1 MTSDDDDTTERD
13 ASQLVPPEIDAGIR
27 VKGLLLNDLAYGTPG
42 YLLIGLGVLLLIYW
56 GTLLPGLVSI
66 GVGIIVSVAGIVFS
80 MRTDEYATGIDRVLT
95 RVTYALKQRKLPF
108 SQEEATAIHG
118 VKRIHADGSAETT
131 DDRVVM
137 LARLHGRNT
146 DLQESDDS
154 QQMIGTLRQHIDE
167 DIEDFGFDIHS
178 TTVGIDADAVTEK
191 YRQQWTSETFGG
203 EDWAAAR
210 VVLQSIVEWETH
222 QQEEVWETPE
232 WQHYLVVSVSPDEI
246 DLPEFA
252 TPDEAEESWR
262 DRLTDRVGIST
273 TDEDDQRWQARRR
286 RMRAEAQSRVTKL
299 RQAFGAVDGVET
311 EPIGPAAH
319 ALVLSRFWSGV
330 DHDFTPEQV
339 TESVNVSVW
348 PHYYSGT
355 ESPRPDAVETDE
367 DADATSVADVTDR
380 EAVAAAAD
388 GGSSETVTQSVASST
403 TAHDDPSETL
413 GDDEAA
419 DASLLARVREGL
431 FAPVNTAIGA
441 EPDDED
447 QRAGV
452 GQDHI
457 QDLLAPSQYDDRDDT
472 SGGFVVAG
480 DQYCRTYWIA
490 DWPIVPTEKFLRNLY
505 TLRGVDLDVHLSV
518 QARDQEA
525 AIEDV
530 KHEIGK
536 IDANI
541 MERKAEADSL
551 EALMMEDELEE
562 HVKFIKLLRHT
573 DAQPWLLSGYV
584 TVRVGTRRALDD
596 VQELIEE
603 GLVDESQLTLDVAK
617 QQALEDACDDVTDV
631 LEGSPAK
638 LTPRADAQR
647 QGELFESCSPTGR
660 DAYAES
666 SWRSRRRLTPSGTI
680 AAAFPP
686 VSSYIQHD
694 DGVEQGRRVT
704 NGSVITAD
712 PFEEGAGHVLTA
724 GKTGSG
730 KTWSALM
737 RAIRWY
743 LVNPTE
749 RTLVLT
755 DTKAAFTG
763 VTDLLNGNHITLDGT
778 TTLNPLHMEPM
789 SQAVVSSSGVDPY
802 EMKRSQVTDITLDI
816 IGHSADVRNRFRPL
830 VSDAVDQTM
839 KDAGIKPGK
848 PATHVPA
855 NSPTMADVRQKVEEM
870 GNSPG
875 DFVGTTLEAN
885 VIEGNAGELLRH
897 LSGFTPDGKYSFLV
911 GQSDTT
917 VEPGA
922 VNYLD
927 LQQLEGKG
935 SAADEA
941 TMLNLALNQV
951 YEAVKRTSGKTMFLI
966 DEAYYLLESKEILR
980 WLNESSRSWRHND
993 AGLWFISQ
1001 APGDFIEDDDADKK
1015 RWKGAIREQV
1025 NTTEIFKCDKLSDY
1039 AAGQDGFGLNDRQT
1053 EFVRERATAGSED
1066 ATDYSECLVN
1076 YANTEGW
1083 VRAQV
1088 RMSPAEQTVLAYKP
1102 DEDGDFDEYLRRE
1115 WGDF

>member
-1 MTSDDDDTTERD
+1 MSTDDTTEQD
-13 ASQLVPPEIDAGIR
+13 ASQLVPPEINAGIR
-27 VKGLLLNDLAYGTPG
+27 VKGLLVNDILYGTPG

-56 GTLLPGLVSI
+56 GTILPGLVSI
-66 GVGIIVSVAGIVFS
+66 GVGIIVSVASIVFS
-80 MRTDEYATGIDRVLT
+80 MRTDEYSTGIDRVLT
-95 RVTYALKQRKLPF
+95 RVKYTLKQRKLPF
-108 SQEEATAIHG
+108 SQEEATAVHG

-137 LARLHGRNT
+137 LARMYGRNT
-146 DLQESDDS
+146 DLQEADESRP
-154 QQMIGTLRQHIDE
+154 MIGTLRQHIDE
-167 DIEDFGFDIHS
+167 DIEDFDFDIHS
-178 TTVGIDADAVTEK
+178 TTVGIDADAVTDK
-191 YRQQWTSETFGG
+191 YRQQWQSETFGG
-203 EDWAAAR
+203 EEWAAAR

-232 WQHYLVVSVSPDEI
+232 WQHYLVVSVSPEEI
-246 DLPEFA
+246 DLPAFA
-252 TPDEAEESWR
+252 TPDEAETSWR
-262 DRLTDRVGIST
+262 EQLADRVDPT
-273 TDEDDQRWQARRR
+273 ATDDEDDQRWQARRR

-299 RQAFGAVDGVET
+299 RQAFGAVDGIET

-348 PHYYSGT
+348 PHYYGET
-355 ESPRPDAVETDE
+355 ETPRPDAVESDE
-367 DADATSVADVTDR
+367 DASSTAVADVTQR

-388 GGSSETVTQSVASST
+388 GGNSETVTQSVASST

-413 GDDEAA
+413 SDDETV

-431 FAPVNTAIGA
+431 FAPVAGET
-441 EPDDED
+441 DDGDERD
-447 QRAGV
+447 VV
-452 GQDHI
+452 GRDRI

-472 SGGFVVAG
+472 SGGFVQVG

-490 DWPIVPTEKFLRNLY
+490 DWPVTPVEKFLRNLY
-505 TLRGVDLDVHLSV
+505 TLRGVDLDVHLHAT
-518 QARDQEA
+518 AREQEA

-530 KHEIGK
+530 EHEIGK

-541 MERKAEADSL
+541 MERRADADSL

-562 HVKFIKLLRHT
+562 HVKLIKLLRHT

-603 GLVDESQLTLDVAK
+603 GLIDESKLTLDIAK

-638 LTPRADAQR
+638 LTPITDAQR

-666 SWRSRRRLTPSGTI
+666 SWRSRRRLTLSGTI

-712 PFEEGAGHVLTA
+712 PFEAGAAHILTT

-778 TTLNPLHMEPM
+778 TTLNPLHMEPTP
-789 SQAVVSSSGVDPY
+789 QAVLASSGVDPY

-816 IGHSADVRNRFRPL
+816 ITHSATVRNRFRPL

-839 KDAGIKPGK
+839 KDAGIKPGQ
-848 PATHVPA
+848 PATHIPD
-855 NSPTMADVRQKVEEM
+855 NSPTMADVRQMVEAM
-870 GNSPG
+870 GDSPG
-875 DFVGTTLEAN
+875 DFVGTTLEAQEIKN
-885 VIEGNAGELLRH
+885 NAGELLRQ
-897 LSGFTPDGKYSFLV
+897 LKDFTQDGTYSFLT

-927 LQQLEGKG
+927 LQQLEGMG
-935 SAADEA
+935 AAADKA

-966 DEAYYLLESKEILR
+966 DEAYYLLESKETLR

-1039 AAGQDGFGLNDRQT
+1039 AAGSDGFGLNDRQAA
-1053 EFVRERATAGSED
+1053 FVRERATAGAED

-1088 RMSPAEQTVLAYKP
+1088 QMSPAEKTVLAYKP
-1102 DEDGDFDEYLRRE
+1102 DEDGDFEEYLARE
-1115 WGDF
+1115 WGEF